1 MTTKKMD
8 TIIDYY
14 VSALNDKSNAGE
26 MNGKKFVIVNG
37 RKYAKVVGTFDGE
50 THTAYCFIDRDN
62 GNMYKAASWNSP
74 AKTVR
79 YTITG
84 VSSAINIADKSD
96 AFGNFLYMQ

>member
-8 TIIDYY
+8 SIIEHY

-26 MNGKKFVIVNG
+26 MNGKKFGIVNG
-37 RKYAKVVGTFDGE
+37 RKYAKVVSTFDGM

-74 AKTVR
+74 EKTIR

-84 VSSAINIADKSD
+84 VSSAITTTKV
-96 AFGNFLYMQ
+96 YK